1 MNCACRP
8 IHGINA
14 WFARGRDSA
23 TEASAANHC
32 TEMNY
37 QAHSTHK
44 NTPCQVYGST
54 AAQPH
59 THHNLRV
66 PISPVAL
73 GLVPQGILLPQGERV
88 EVQASAA
95 GVPLHLGIAME
106 KAIASAP
113 QGAFGV
119 HLLTSEPR

>member
-1 MNCACRP
+1 MVRQGWN
-8 IHGINA
+8 
-14 WFARGRDSA
+14 SA

-32 TEMNY
+32 TEMDY

-54 AAQPH
+54 ESAASHASQP
-59 THHNLRV
+59 V
-66 PISPVAL
+66 SPISPVAL
-73 GLVPQGILLPQGERV
+73 GLVPQGILFLQGKRGK
-88 EVQASAA
+88 VQALAE
-95 GVPLHLGIAME
+95 GILLHLGIALE

-119 HLLTSEPR
+119 HP